1 MGIIQPDLVALYRSI
16 AKEIAT
22 LALALA
28 TTTTTTKE
36 KPEYENMVKHYIVAS
51 VLLGS
56 MLAGHAHAVTA
67 PHDAGLRKLLDQ
79 EDGYGDQYDP
89 YGVDTDDDYYSSND
103 GYFYAYP
110 DSYDDDY
117 GDQYDAYGVDY
128 DDDYYAS
135 NDGYFYRYPI
145 GAGYEISTPSIPSFD
160 SLVDS
165 AVDAGGN
172 AASEYIDNDCTGESV
187 ADHTCQLFG
196 GADAVNDLISDGI
209 QDTIVS
215 GVSSLFGRRLLQDN
229 YGDQYDPYGVD
240 TDDDYYDGGD
250 GYFYRYPAAAVGG
263 VVDTVVDTAGSIV
276 SNTATSAFETV
287 TGGLLGG
294 KETQ

>member
-22 LALALA
+22 LALAP
-28 TTTTTTKE
+28 TTTTKE

-56 MLAGHAHAVTA
+56 MLAGHAHAVAA
-67 PHDAGLRKLLDQ
+67 PDAGLRKLQQDN
-79 EDGYGDQYDP
+79 YGDQYDP

-172 AASEYIDNDCTGESV
+172 ALSPYVGNDCNGESV

-196 GADAVNDLISDGI
+196 GADAVNEIISDGI

-215 GVSSLFGRRLLQDN
+215 GVSSLFGRKPLQDN

-250 GYFYRYPAAAVGG
+250 GYFYRYPWYTG
-263 VVDTVVDTAGSIV
+263 VVDTVVDTAGSIL
-276 SNTATSAFETV
+276 SNTDTSAFETA

-294 KETQ
+294 K

>member
-22 LALALA
+22 LALAPA
-28 TTTTTTKE
+28 TTTRTTKE

-67 PHDAGLRKLLDQ
+67 PHDAGLRKLQLAGYPASGGDT
-79 EDGYGDQYDP
+79 YGDQYDP
-89 YGVDTDDDYYSSND
+89 YGVD
-103 GYFYAYP
+103 
-110 DSYDDDY
+110 
-117 GDQYDAYGVDY
+117 Y
-128 DDDYYAS
+128 DDDYYAP

-172 AASEYIDNDCTGESV
+172 ALSPYVNNDCNGE
-187 ADHTCQLFG
+187 
-196 GADAVNDLISDGI
+196 
-209 QDTIVS
+209 
-215 GVSSLFGRRLLQDN
+215 
-229 YGDQYDPYGVD
+229 
-240 TDDDYYDGGD
+240 
-250 GYFYRYPAAAVGG
+250 
-263 VVDTVVDTAGSIV
+263 
-276 SNTATSAFETV
+276 
-287 TGGLLGG
+287 
-294 KETQ
+294 

>member
-1 MGIIQPDLVALYRSI
+1 MGMIQPDLGALYRSI

-67 PHDAGLRKLLDQ
+67 PHDAGLRKLQQDN
-79 EDGYGDQYDP
+79 YGDQFDP

-160 SLVDS
+160 SVVDS

-172 AASEYIDNDCTGESV
+172 AASEYIDNDCNGASV
-187 ADHTCQLFG
+187 ADHACQLLGGG
-196 GADAVNDLISDGI
+196 GAVNEQISDGI

-215 GVSSLFGRRLLQDN
+215 GVSGVSSLFGRKLLQDN
-229 YGDQYDPYGVD
+229 YGDQYEV
-240 TDDDYYDGGD
+240 YD
-250 GYFYRYPAAAVGG
+250 
-263 VVDTVVDTAGSIV
+263 VVDTVVDTAGNIV
-276 SNTATSAFETV
+276 SNTATSAIESTTF
-287 TGGLLGG
+287 GLFGG
-294 KETQ
+294 K

>member
-1 MGIIQPDLVALYRSI
+1 MGMIQPDLGALYRSI

-36 KPEYENMVKHYIVAS
+36 KREYETMVKHYIVAS

-67 PHDAGLRKLLDQ
+67 PHDAGLRKLQQDN
-79 EDGYGDQYDP
+79 YGDQYEG
-89 YGVDTDDDYYSSND
+89 YGEDWDDDYYHAGNNI
-103 GYFYAYP
+103 YHRYP
-110 DSYDDDY
+110 DCCTTQVLEPVT
-117 GDQYDAYGVDY
+117 GVLDAIEDR
-128 DDDYYAS
+128 AIPMAIAETF
-135 NDGYFYRYPI
+135 DG
-145 GAGYEISTPSIPSFD
+145 
-160 SLVDS
+160 
-165 AVDAGGN
+165 
-172 AASEYIDNDCTGESV
+172 
-187 ADHTCQLFG
+187 FG
-196 GADAVNDLISDGI
+196 K
-209 QDTIVS
+209 
-215 GVSSLFGRRLLQDN
+215 RKLLQDN

-263 VVDTVVDTAGSIV
+263 VVDTVVDTAGNIV

-294 KETQ
+294 K

>member
-1 MGIIQPDLVALYRSI
+1 MGMIQPDLGALYRSI

-36 KPEYENMVKHYIVAS
+36 KPEYEDMVKHYIVAS

-67 PHDAGLRKLLDQ
+67 PHDAGLRKLQQDN
-79 EDGYGDQYDP
+79 YGDQFDP

-135 NDGYFYRYPI
+135 NDGYFYRYPT
-145 GAGYEISTPSIPSFD
+145 GAGISDFSIPPLD
-160 SLVDS
+160 SLVD
-165 AVDAGGN
+165 AAGN
-172 AASEYIDNDCTGESV
+172 ALSPHIDNNCNGESV
-187 ADHTCQLFG
+187 ADHTCQILG
-196 GADAVNDLISDGI
+196 GSGAVNDLISGGI
-209 QDTIVS
+209 QAPFIS
-215 GVSSLFGRRLLQDN
+215 GVTSSLFGGRKLQQDN

-240 TDDDYYDGGD
+240 TDDDYYSSND
-250 GYFYRYPAAAVGG
+250 GYFYAYPDSYDDDYGDQYDAY
-263 VVDTVVDTAGSIV
+263 
-276 SNTATSAFETV
+276 
-287 TGGLLGG
+287 
-294 KETQ
+294 

>member
-1 MGIIQPDLVALYRSI
+1 MGIIQPDLGALYRSI

-67 PHDAGLRKLLDQ
+67 PHDAGLRKLQQDN
-79 EDGYGDQYDP
+79 YGDQYDP

-103 GYFYAYP
+103 GYFYT
-110 DSYDDDY
+110 
-117 GDQYDAYGVDY
+117 
-128 DDDYYAS
+128 
-135 NDGYFYRYPI
+135 YPI

-172 AASEYIDNDCTGESV
+172 ALSPYVNNDCNGESV

-196 GADAVNDLISDGI
+196 GADAVNEIISDGI
-209 QDTIVS
+209 QDTIV
-215 GVSSLFGRRLLQDN
+215 
-229 YGDQYDPYGVD
+229 
-240 TDDDYYDGGD
+240 
-250 GYFYRYPAAAVGG
+250 
-263 VVDTVVDTAGSIV
+263 
-276 SNTATSAFETV
+276 
-287 TGGLLGG
+287 
-294 KETQ
+294 

>member
-28 TTTTTTKE
+28 TTTKE
-36 KPEYENMVKHYIVAS
+36 KREYENMVKHYIVAS

-67 PHDAGLRKLLDQ
+67 PHDAGLRKLQLAGYPASGGDT
-79 EDGYGDQYDP
+79 YGDQYDP
-89 YGVDTDDDYYSSND
+89 
-103 GYFYAYP
+103 
-110 DSYDDDY
+110 
-117 GDQYDAYGVDY
+117 YGVDY

-160 SLVDS
+160 SVVDS

-172 AASEYIDNDCTGESV
+172 AASEYIDNDCT
-187 ADHTCQLFG
+187 
-196 GADAVNDLISDGI
+196 
-209 QDTIVS
+209 
-215 GVSSLFGRRLLQDN
+215 
-229 YGDQYDPYGVD
+229 
-240 TDDDYYDGGD
+240 
-250 GYFYRYPAAAVGG
+250 
-263 VVDTVVDTAGSIV
+263 
-276 SNTATSAFETV
+276 
-287 TGGLLGG
+287 
-294 KETQ
+294 

>member
-1 MGIIQPDLVALYRSI
+1 MGIIQPDMGALYRSI

-36 KPEYENMVKHYIVAS
+36 KPEYEDMVKHYIVAS

-67 PHDAGLRKLLDQ
+67 PHDAGLRKLQ
-79 EDGYGDQYDP
+79 Q
-89 YGVDTDDDYYSSND
+89 DYYSSND

-172 AASEYIDNDCTGESV
+172 ALSPYVNNDCNGESV
-187 ADHTCQLFG
+187 ADHACQLFG
-196 GADAVNDLISDGI
+196 GADAVNEIISDGI

-215 GVSSLFGRRLLQDN
+215 GVSSLFGRKLLQDN

-263 VVDTVVDTAGSIV
+263 VVDTVVDTAGNIV
-276 SNTATSAFETV
+276 SNTVTSAFETA

-294 KETQ
+294 K

>member
-1 MGIIQPDLVALYRSI
+1 MGIIQPDLGALYRSI

-36 KPEYENMVKHYIVAS
+36 KPEYEDMVKHYIVAS

-67 PHDAGLRKLLDQ
+67 PHDAGLRKLQQDN
-79 EDGYGDQYDP
+79 YGDQYDP

-117 GDQYDAYGVDY
+117 GDQYEGYGEDW
-128 DDDYYAS
+128 DDDYYHAG
-135 NDGYFYRYPI
+135 NNIDHRYPDCCTTQVLEPVTGVLDAI
-145 GAGYEISTPSIPSFD
+145 EDRAIPMAIAETFD
-160 SLVDS
+160 
-165 AVDAGGN
+165 G
-172 AASEYIDNDCTGESV
+172 
-187 ADHTCQLFG
+187 FG
-196 GADAVNDLISDGI
+196 K
-209 QDTIVS
+209 
-215 GVSSLFGRRLLQDN
+215 RKLLQDN

-250 GYFYRYPAAAVGG
+250 GYFYRYPWYSG
-263 VVDTVVDTAGSIV
+263 VVDTVVDTAGNIL
-276 SNTATSAFETV
+276 SNTATSASETA

-294 KETQ
+294 K

>member
-1 MGIIQPDLVALYRSI
+1 MGIIQPDLGALYRSI

-36 KPEYENMVKHYIVAS
+36 KPEYEDMVKHYIVAS

-67 PHDAGLRKLLDQ
+67 PHDAGLRKLQQDN
-79 EDGYGDQYDP
+79 YGDQYDP

-145 GAGYEISTPSIPSFD
+145 GAGYEPSTPSFD
-160 SLVDS
+160 SVVDS
-165 AVDAGGN
+165 AVAAGGN
-172 AASEYIDNDCTGESV
+172 AASEYIDNDCTGNSV
-187 ADHTCQLFG
+187 ADHTCQLLGGG
-196 GADAVNDLISDGI
+196 GALNEQISDGI

-215 GVSSLFGRRLLQDN
+215 GVSGVSSLFGRKLLQDN
-229 YGDQYDPYGVD
+229 YGDQND
-240 TDDDYYDGGD
+240 
-250 GYFYRYPAAAVGG
+250 
-263 VVDTVVDTAGSIV
+263 VVDTVVDTAGNIV
-276 SNTATSAFETV
+276 SNTATSAIESATF
-287 TGGLLGG
+287 GLFGG
-294 KETQ
+294 K

>member
-1 MGIIQPDLVALYRSI
+1 
-16 AKEIAT
+16 
-22 LALALA
+22 
-28 TTTTTTKE
+28 
-36 KPEYENMVKHYIVAS
+36 MVKHYIVAS

-67 PHDAGLRKLLDQ
+67 PHDAGLRKLQQDN
-79 EDGYGDQYDP
+79 YGDQYDP

-172 AASEYIDNDCTGESV
+172 ALSPYVNNDCNGESV

-196 GADAVNDLISDGI
+196 GADAVNEIISDGI

-215 GVSSLFGRRLLQDN
+215 GVSSLFGRKLLQDN

-250 GYFYRYPAAAVGG
+250 GYFYRYPWYSG
-263 VVDTVVDTAGSIV
+263 VVDTVVDTAGNIL
-276 SNTATSAFETV
+276 SNTATSASETA

-294 KETQ
+294 K